1 MSSEDVPP
9 SPITLDELRL
19 EINRLDKELLS
30 LLGRR
35 RRIAAQVI
43 EVKRETGRAVR
54 DELREQELLN
64 RWVST
69 GEEEGLDPYFVSRIF
84 HEVVSDSLRSQQLY
98 LQNNLNQRGRI
109 PKKVAYHGI
118 EGSYC
123 VLAAR
128 EIYASTPEIEFK
140 GYPSFEQV
148 VGAVVSEEVD
158 EAVIP
163 VENDDYGRLP
173 EVFHLLAESS
183 LFIIGEAR
191 YRVDHA
197 LLGLPE
203 GVPLRTLLCSPFA
216 FADCQSFITTIP
228 HLQVEHLPDS
238 AIAAQQVKERGD
250 PSVAAIA
257 SQEAGRI
264 YGLKVLQREVSDRPG
279 LLVRYM
285 VVGRESYK
293 VDPRVPSKTS
303 IILST
308 PQSAGSLV
316 EALLVFREQSIN
328 LTRLESRTARGG
340 EESQLFYIDFEGNVA
355 SEAIQTA
362 LRKLEK
368 VSATYKVL
376 GCYPSLDLPRVAV
389 SVDGRN
395 RPDTPSS

>member
-1 MSSEDVPP
+1 M
-9 SPITLDELRL
+9 TLADLRL

-35 RRIAAQVI
+35 RKIAAQVI
-43 EVKRETGRAVR
+43 EVKRETGRPVR

-64 RWVST
+64 SWVQS

-84 HEVVSDSLRSQQLY
+84 HEVVSDSLRSQQTY
-98 LQNNLNQRGRI
+98 LQNHLNQRGNT
-109 PKKVAYHGI
+109 PKKVAYHGV

-128 EIYASTPEIEFK
+128 EIYASAPEIEFK

-148 VGAVVSEEVD
+148 LGAVQSGEVD

-183 LFIIGEAR
+183 LSIIGETR

-203 GVPLRTLLCSPFA
+203 SAPLRTLLCSPFA
-216 FADCQSFITTIP
+216 FADCKSFITTIP
-228 HLQVEHLPDS
+228 NLLVEHLPDS

-257 SQEAGRI
+257 SQEAGQI

-285 VVGRESYK
+285 IVGRESYK
-293 VDPRVPSKTS
+293 VDHRIPSKTS
-303 IILST
+303 LILST
-308 PQSAGSLV
+308 PRSAGSLV
-316 EALLVFREQSIN
+316 DALLVFREHSIN

-340 EESQLFYIDFEGNVA
+340 EERQLFYLDFEGNVA
-355 SEAIQTA
+355 SETVQNA
-362 LRKLEK
+362 LRRLDQ

-389 SVDGRN
+389 SVDERN
-395 RPDTPSS
+395 RGKPHSS